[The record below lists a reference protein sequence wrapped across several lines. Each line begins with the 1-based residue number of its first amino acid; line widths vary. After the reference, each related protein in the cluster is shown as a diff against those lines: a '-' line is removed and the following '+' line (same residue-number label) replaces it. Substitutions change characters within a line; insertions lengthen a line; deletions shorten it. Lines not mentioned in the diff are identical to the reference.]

1 MGEHVH
7 WMLEVGIAPGK
18 GDAFKALMEEM
29 VTSTRNEPGAVS
41 YDWNISA
48 DGASCHIYEYY
59 KDSAATM
66 VHLNNFGKKFAER
79 FLAMAKPA
87 WFFLY
92 GSPNAEVRAALAGLK
107 PTYYQP
113 FGGFIRKS

>member
-29 VTSTRNEPGAVS
+29 VTSARNEPSAAA
-41 YDWNISA
+41 YEWNISA
-48 DGASCHIYEYY
+48 DGASCHIYEYFR
-59 KDSAATM
+59 DSAATLA
-66 VHLNNFGKKFAER
+66 HLKNFRKNFAER
-79 FLAMAKPA
+79 FLAVAKPA
-87 WFFLY
+87 WFNLY
-92 GSPNAEVRAALAGLK
+92 GNPNAEVRAALAGLN
-107 PTYYQP
+107 PTYYKP